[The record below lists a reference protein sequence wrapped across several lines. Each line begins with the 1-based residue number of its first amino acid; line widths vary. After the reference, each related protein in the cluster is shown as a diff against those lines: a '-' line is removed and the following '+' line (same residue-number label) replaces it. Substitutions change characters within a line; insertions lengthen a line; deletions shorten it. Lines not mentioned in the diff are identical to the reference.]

1 MKNESKKTAKKIS
14 TKKAESINT
23 FDDYKRSLIEAA
35 ESYVVRRLAVEG
47 ESVNKA
53 KKREIQAFNFARLT
67 NESFKL
73 LKENGFAADDIK
85 DLRLCFYAKALN
97 QFVNVV
103 NGIAGG
109 EYLSKNNCLA
119 GALIDLKKAAAKAL
133 FIKKELSFS
142 CNAAGKTGGA
152 NPHSCIIGLIA
163 GLAKLGSYDER
174 IKVIRLNPQTCE
186 LLQKM
191 TIESPQFFSKAEESI
206 ND

>member
-1 MKNESKKTAKKIS
+1 MKKESKKTVAKIN

-23 FDDYKRSLIEAA
+23 FEEYKQSLIEAA
-35 ESYVVRRLAVEG
+35 ESYVNRRLAAEG
-47 ESVNKA
+47 ESINKA
-53 KKREIQAFNFARLT
+53 KKREIQAFNLARLS

-73 LKENGFAADDIK
+73 LQKNGFGADDIK
-85 DLRLCFYAKALN
+85 NLRLCFYAKALN
-97 QFVNVV
+97 QFCNII
-103 NGIAGG
+103 NGIASGIY
-109 EYLSKNNCLA
+109 ESKNNCLA

-152 NPHSCIIGLIA
+152 NPHCSIVGLIA
-163 GLAKLGSYDER
+163 GLARLGSYDEK
-174 IKVIRLNPQTCE
+174 IKVIRLNSQTCE

-191 TIESPQFFSKAEESI
+191 TIESPQFFSKAESI